1 MNDEYEREVTRELPL
16 NDSNSPGDSRAV
28 GDSPTFETVSFEKN
42 PSSSGSSRSLEDLEP
57 FETVEKLGLEMKA
70 LFSNWSQEFLPSKEF
85 EEETVKRMDDLKK
98 QAYILEAE
106 FLESKLEIVKKRIT
120 ET

>member
-1 MNDEYEREVTRELPL
+1 MQKIAQG
-16 NDSNSPGDSRAV
+16 SSGDSR
-28 GDSPTFETVSFEKN
+28 N
-42 PSSSGSSRSLEDLEP
+42 LEDLDP
-57 FETVEKLGLEMKA
+57 FETVEKLGTEMET
-70 LFSNWSQEFLPSKEF
+70 LFSNWSREFLPSKKF
-85 EEETVKRMDDLKK
+85 EEDTVKRMDDLKK